1 MARSSRSPYKDCVS
15 IVIEATDI
23 RYLALQKG
31 RVSRWGSVP
40 LAAGLMSEGLVANAV
55 EVGRALESLFSRENL
70 DRRRVVAA
78 VCGLRSI
85 PRLLTLP
92 RLQASMMEA
101 AISREAKREMPVSLE
116 NLYLSW
122 QSLPSSGEQQRIYL
136 LGVPRDLVDAQ
147 YRTFQAAGIP
157 LQALDLKPLA
167 LVRAVG
173 KQEAVIVNLEQDMLD
188 LILVVDYLPAIM
200 RTFTM
205 NPSLSPFAKVDRL
218 VSELNQTIQFYNDSH
233 PTAPIG
239 PNTPIC
245 LTGRLLGQ
253 REAVERLR
261 GAVDRPV
268 ERPLAPLPCPEELS
282 VPEYMTNLGLVMKA
296 V

>member
-1 MARSSRSPYKDCVS
+1 MARSSKSQYKDCVS

-23 RYLALQKG
+23 RYLALQRG

-40 LAAGLMSEGLVANAV
+40 LAAGLVNEGLVVNAV
-55 EVGRALESLFSRENL
+55 EVGRALEGLFAKENL

-122 QSLPSSGEQQRIYL
+122 QSLSTTGEQQRIYL
-136 LGVPRDLVDAQ
+136 LGVPRDLVDAI

-157 LQALDLKPLA
+157 LQSLDLKPLA

-173 KQEAVIVNLEQDMLD
+173 KREAVIVNLEQDMLD
-188 LILVVDYLPAIM
+188 LILVVDHLPAIM
-200 RTFTM
+200 RTFTV
-205 NPSLSPFAKVDRL
+205 NPALAPLAKVDRL
-218 VSELNQTIQFYNDSH
+218 VSELNQTIHFYNDSH
-233 PTAPIG
+233 PAAPIDAD
-239 PNTPIC
+239 TPVC
-245 LTGRLLGQ
+245 LTGRLLAQ
-253 REAVERLR
+253 REAIERFRGSVE
-261 GAVDRPV
+261 RPV
-268 ERPLAPLPCPEELS
+268 ERPLAPLPCPEELP
-282 VPEYMTNLGLVMKA
+282 VPEYMTNLGLVMK
-296 V
+296 VV